1 MSTAT
6 ACLVAGVVVGM
17 TWAGAGDVLAQTRS
31 TPPAGAIQDRMSG
44 GQEVAG
50 RIRDVGNE
58 RVTLED
64 GTVLAVPKGM
74 AKQSDLKVGAMVKA
88 KYQERNGQKV
98 ATSIQVNP
106 ASESGTGTGSGSGSG
121 TK

>member
-1 MSTAT
+1 MSTAK

-17 TWAGAGDVLAQTRS
+17 TWVGAGDVLPQTRS
-31 TPPAGAIQDRMSG
+31 TPPAGTIQDRMSG
-44 GQEVAG
+44 GQEVEG

-74 AKQSDLKVGAMVKA
+74 AKPSDLKVGAMVKA